1 MDKLYLGVPW
11 CAGGWVSVPE
21 IRFNDELDSIIID
34 FGWNITMD
42 G

>member
-21 IRFNDELDSIIID
+21 IRFSKIKL
-34 FGWNITMD
+34 
-42 G
+42 